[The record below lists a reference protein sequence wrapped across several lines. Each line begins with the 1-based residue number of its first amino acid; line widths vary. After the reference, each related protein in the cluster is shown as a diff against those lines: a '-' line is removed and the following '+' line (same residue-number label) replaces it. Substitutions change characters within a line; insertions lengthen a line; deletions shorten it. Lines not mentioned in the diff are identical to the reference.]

1 MDDLAH
7 TLAGLALAEAGL
19 ERRTALGAATLV
31 IGANLP
37 DVDALAYAVGG
48 WASVDVIVPRV
59 RGVAAR
65 PVAP

>member
-1 MDDLAH
+1 MDNLAH

-19 ERRTALGAATLV
+19 KRRTALGAATHV

-37 DVDALAYAVGG
+37 DADGAPLHVG
-48 WASVDVIVPRV
+48 WLLE